1 MKHKSLESDECAVAR
16 SLDAIGDWWSILIVR
31 DAMGGKR
38 RFGEFQKS
46 LGLARNILTV
56 RLRKLVA
63 EGILQLEPASDGSA
77 YQEYV
82 LTEKGEGLYVVVA
95 ALWQW
100 GEKSLFAKGELKR
113 AIIDRSTGK
122 RLPPI
127 EVKAADGRVLG
138 PRDIQLTLAD
148 QAVTI

>member
-46 LGLARNILTV
+46 LGLAKNILTV

-63 EGILQLEPASDGSA
+63 EGILRLEPASDGSA

-100 GEKSLFAKGELKR
+100 GENSLFAKGELKR

-127 EVKAADGRVLG
+127 EVKSADGRVLG
-138 PRDIQLTLAD
+138 LRDIQLTLAD
-148 QAVTI
+148 QDVAT